1 MQGRNNKGL
10 VTFDRQTR
18 KDSFYIYKAYWTK
31 APFVHICSRRFKERA
46 EETVQVK
53 VYSNCEQVSLK
64 VNGKK
69 TGSVAGKYV
78 FTFDRVPLTMGEN
91 IIQAAGFLGQQEV
104 CCESIPLVRV
114 TEPNASYMLAEEAE
128 KAGQNVENW
137 FAASGG
143 EGEEPLQFPE
153 GYFSIKDKVGALLK
167 NLEGEQFVSEMIGKV
182 MPGMK
187 VSKGMLNMAKHFT
200 IEKVIEMAGDRITPE
215 MVRYLNQRL
224 NQIKK

>member
-1 MQGRNNKGL
+1 MLREHPA
-10 VTFDRQTR
+10 RAR
-18 KDSFYIYKAYWTK
+18 Y
-31 APFVHICSRRFKERA
+31 RA
-46 EETVQVK
+46 E
-53 VYSNCEQVSLK
+53 CL
-64 VNGKK
+64 
-69 TGSVAGKYV
+69 
-78 FTFDRVPLTMGEN
+78 L
-91 IIQAAGFLGQQEV
+91 L
-104 CCESIPLVRV
+104 
-114 TEPNASYMLAEEAE
+114 LAEEA
-128 KAGQNVENW
+128 
-137 FAASGG
+137 G
-143 EGEEPLQFPE
+143 EGRPKCGELVQASLWQGRARSRSNSRE